1 MKTNDQLV
9 SSQDSPTSLET
20 NGRSHVTSGAKCAA
34 DRSGLTKRSP
44 DVVYSPEDFLRGK
57 L

>member
-1 MKTNDQLV
+1 MINLFF
-9 SSQDSPTSLET
+9 SQDSPKSLET
-20 NGRSHVTSGAKCAA
+20 TGRSHVTSGAKCTA

-44 DVVYSPEDFLRGK
+44 DTVYSPEDYLRGK